1 MNFIIEKLKKEK
13 AKIEI
18 NNDLTTPKPF
28 IPYNQEIF
36 EIPQNLSE
44 GTYYGINTIINNN
57 DTVGEKINKLQITL
71 NNITE
76 ILSFLILRQLPEIS
90 ENIINYIEK
99 IQIQKITQSSNLEVL
114 SIVEQ
119 LSREIDAPI
128 EEKDIIIHK
137 VKEILLKQNILII
150 KPPFRIA

>member
-1 MNFIIEKLKKEK
+1 MNLIVEKLKKVEEK
-13 AKIEI
+13 IKI
-18 NNDLTTPKPF
+18 NNDLSKPF

-36 EIPQNLSE
+36 EIPQNLLE
-44 GTYYGINTIINNN
+44 GTHYGINTIINDN

-90 ENIINYIEK
+90 EIMIKNTERIH
-99 IQIQKITQSSNLEVL
+99 TQSSNSNLEVL
-114 SIVEQ
+114 SIIEQ
-119 LSREIDAPI
+119 ISKEIDAPT

>member
-1 MNFIIEKLKKEK
+1 MNLIVEKLKKVEEK
-13 AKIEI
+13 MS
-18 NNDLTTPKPF
+18 NNLSKPF

-36 EIPQNLSE
+36 EIPQNLLE
-44 GTYYGINTIINNN
+44 GTHYVIHNIIH
-57 DTVGEKINKLQITL
+57 DSDPVGEKINKLQIAL

-90 ENIINYIEK
+90 EIMIKNTERIH
-99 IQIQKITQSSNLEVL
+99 TQSSNSNLEVL
-114 SIVEQ
+114 SIIEQ
-119 LSREIDAPI
+119 ISKEIDAPT